1 MTLDGSKRALGTL
14 LSHDPRERGGV
25 HSFWRWHLCMGRVP
39 PDLTI
44 LWTHAVPNRRE
55 RTIAL
60 TFDDGPN
67 PAATPQLLDLL
78 ERYDARGTFFLI
90 GLMSIRRVHTVRS
103 GRHRNAA

>member
-1 MTLDGSKRALGTL
+1 
-14 LSHDPRERGGV
+14 
-25 HSFWRWHLCMGRVP
+25 MGRVP